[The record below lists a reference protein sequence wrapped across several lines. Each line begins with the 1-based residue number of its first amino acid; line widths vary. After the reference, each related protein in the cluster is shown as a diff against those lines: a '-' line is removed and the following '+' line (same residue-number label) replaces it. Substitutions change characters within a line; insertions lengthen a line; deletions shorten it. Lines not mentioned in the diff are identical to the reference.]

1 MFSMLFM
8 VQALGLVVAN
18 ASLAQT
24 DRYAVIVQG
33 VSGDEE
39 YAKLHRQWLDGMVTV
54 LRQKL
59 GFDQTHLTVLA
70 EKPAAGEQL
79 SNAVNLTATLTK
91 LATQLKKTD
100 LLFMMLIGHG
110 GGDGAE
116 AKFNLVGPDLSV
128 SEWNGLLTPIP
139 GRLVFVDATS
149 SSFPFLAGLAAPGRV
164 VVTATSKYAQ
174 KFHTVFADGF
184 IKAFTTDE
192 ADADHNGRVSIWEA
206 FAFASRQ
213 VAQFYEQSGHLST
226 ETAFLDDTGK
236 GTGRDASATAQG
248 GTLAGLTYLDVV
260 ATRTSSD
267 SALQALLDRQRA
279 LSDQIDEL
287 RRQRSTMTP
296 AEFDQAFEKLAT
308 ELATVSAEIR
318 KRGGGTPEP
327 TTPSLAPVS

>member
-1 MFSMLFM
+1 MRSMVSM
-8 VQALGLVVAN
+8 VIVVCAVCL
-18 ASLAQT
+18 ARPISAFAQT

-39 YAKLHRQWLDGMVTV
+39 YAKLHRQWLDGMVAV

-59 GFDQTHLTVLA
+59 GFDATHVTVLA

-79 SNAVNLTATLTK
+79 SNAANVTATLGK
-91 LATQLKKTD
+91 LATQVKKTD
-100 LLFMMLIGHG
+100 LLFVLLIGHG

-184 IKAFTTDE
+184 IKAFTTEE

-213 VAQFYEQSGHLST
+213 VAQHYEQAGYLPT

-236 GTGRDASATAQG
+236 GTGRDASATGQG
-248 GTLAGLTYLDVV
+248 GTLAGLTYLDAV
-260 ATRTSSD
+260 AMRTSSD
-267 SALQALLDRQRA
+267 PALQALLDRQRA

-287 RRQRSTMTP
+287 RRQRATMTP

-318 KRGGGTPEP
+318 KRGGG
-327 TTPSLAPVS
+327 